1 MLTASISRA
10 ISMAMTDAAQPMPDR
25 LKARMLCLNLKW
37 LTILAEREGVGL
49 KAEQL
54 TIRPSTCKQHRGS

>member
-1 MLTASISRA
+1 
-10 ISMAMTDAAQPMPDR
+10 
-25 LKARMLCLNLKW
+25 MLCLNLKW

-54 TIRPSTCKQHRGS
+54 TIRASTCQQHTRSYLEHLILCGQLTQEHAQESNYDYEVPS